1 MIDDKRNIDDKSQI
15 VDDELDQS
23 EDLQLAENIDISDD
37 NDELYFKEKRDDLEK
52 TKISK
57 QTWSIR
63 ELKKKIDDGLLDLEP
78 DYQRNIVWNDGKQVS
93 FIESLLMGIIVPPLY
108 FVEVPG
114 KGLLDTTR
122 YEVVDGKQRLNSIY
136 QFVTNNLSLKER
148 YLEYYGDI
156 YSNKNL
162 MQLSEEFGEE
172 MQEFASQTLDI
183 YVITASSPINTK
195 YDIFSRLNKGAEPL
209 KVNEIRRAVY
219 HSELI
224 EEIDKFVNRQS
235 KDNAERYKSIFS
247 PAKIKRY
254 VDYGVFYKALS
265 FYLSTNEEEKVI
277 ENYNSR
283 PRELINSIL
292 SSFQS
297 TNHKEKARRV
307 ADIPLQNILEKTLDI
322 LEYFSGKNSE
332 SYLECCIKVAVDQ
345 AEEFEKIKES
355 IKANQEII
363 DTFEKSK
370 STTSNVNKR
379 LQIVYSLINKG

>member
-1 MIDDKRNIDDKSQI
+1 MLDDKLINSSDTQI
-15 VDDELDQS
+15 VDGEFLQS
-23 EDLQLAENIDISDD
+23 EDLQLAENSEIPDD
-37 NDELYFKEKRDDLEK
+37 NDALYFKEKRNDLER

-57 QTWSIR
+57 QSWSIR
-63 ELKKKIDDGLLDLEP
+63 EIKRKIDDFQLDLKP
-78 DYQRNIVWNDGKQVS
+78 DYQRNVVWNDGKQVS

-114 KGLLDTTR
+114 EGLLDTTK

-136 QFVTNNLSLKER
+136 QFVTNKLFLTER
-148 YLEYYGDI
+148 HLEYYGDI
-156 YSNKNL
+156 YSNKNFA
-162 MQLSEEFGEE
+162 QLSDEFQEE

-219 HSELI
+219 HSDLI
-224 EEIDKFVNRQS
+224 EKIDNFVKEQS
-235 KDNAERYKSIFS
+235 KFNKERYTSIFS
-247 PAKIKRY
+247 PVKIKRY

-265 FYLSTNEEEKVI
+265 FYLSTNEDDIVI

-292 SSFQS
+292 SSFQM
-297 TNHKEKARRV
+297 TNYSKKARRV
-307 ADIPLQNILEKTLDI
+307 DDIPLQNILEKTLDI
-322 LEYFSGKNSE
+322 LEFFRGKNSE
-332 SYLECCIKVAVDQ
+332 SYLECCIKVAVDRS
-345 AEEFEKIKES
+345 EKFDQIKEE
-355 IKANQEII
+355 IRTNQDII

-379 LQIVYSLINKG
+379 LKIVYSLINKE

>member
-148 YLEYYGDI
+148 YLEYYGDV

-195 YDIFSRLNKGAEPL
+195 YDIFQ
-209 KVNEIRRAVY
+209 
-219 HSELI
+219 
-224 EEIDKFVNRQS
+224 D
-235 KDNAERYKSIFS
+235 
-247 PAKIKRY
+247 
-254 VDYGVFYKALS
+254 
-265 FYLSTNEEEKVI
+265 
-277 ENYNSR
+277 
-283 PRELINSIL
+283 
-292 SSFQS
+292 
-297 TNHKEKARRV
+297 
-307 ADIPLQNILEKTLDI
+307 
-322 LEYFSGKNSE
+322 
-332 SYLECCIKVAVDQ
+332 
-345 AEEFEKIKES
+345 
-355 IKANQEII
+355 
-363 DTFEKSK
+363 
-370 STTSNVNKR
+370 
-379 LQIVYSLINKG
+379 

>member
-1 MIDDKRNIDDKSQI
+1 M
-15 VDDELDQS
+15 
-23 EDLQLAENIDISDD
+23 
-37 NDELYFKEKRDDLEK
+37 
-52 TKISK
+52 
-57 QTWSIR
+57 
-63 ELKKKIDDGLLDLEP
+63 
-78 DYQRNIVWNDGKQVS
+78 
-93 FIESLLMGIIVPPLY
+93 
-108 FVEVPG
+108 
-114 KGLLDTTR
+114 
-122 YEVVDGKQRLNSIY
+122 
-136 QFVTNNLSLKER
+136 
-148 YLEYYGDI
+148 
-156 YSNKNL
+156 
-162 MQLSEEFGEE
+162 
-172 MQEFASQTLDI
+172 
-183 YVITASSPINTK
+183 
-195 YDIFSRLNKGAEPL
+195 
-209 KVNEIRRAVY
+209 
-219 HSELI
+219 
-224 EEIDKFVNRQS
+224 
-235 KDNAERYKSIFS
+235 
-247 PAKIKRY
+247 
-254 VDYGVFYKALS
+254 S

>member
-1 MIDDKRNIDDKSQI
+1 
-15 VDDELDQS
+15 
-23 EDLQLAENIDISDD
+23 
-37 NDELYFKEKRDDLEK
+37 
-52 TKISK
+52 
-57 QTWSIR
+57 
-63 ELKKKIDDGLLDLEP
+63 
-78 DYQRNIVWNDGKQVS
+78 
-93 FIESLLMGIIVPPLY
+93 
-108 FVEVPG
+108 
-114 KGLLDTTR
+114 
-122 YEVVDGKQRLNSIY
+122 
-136 QFVTNNLSLKER
+136 
-148 YLEYYGDI
+148 
-156 YSNKNL
+156 
-162 MQLSEEFGEE
+162 
-172 MQEFASQTLDI
+172 
-183 YVITASSPINTK
+183 VITASSPINTK

-224 EEIDKFVNRQS
+224 EEIDKFVNIQS

-277 ENYNSR
+277 DNYNSR

-297 TNHKEKARRV
+297 TNHQGKTRSV
-307 ADIPLQNILEKTLDI
+307 ADIPLQNILDI

-355 IKANQEII
+355 IKDNKEII